1 MEGHFVREKK
11 TVREE
16 AEKKETEK
24 EETGKKEAG
33 KKGQGRRL
41 GLAFKFILGLS
52 IVGVCIMA
60 GMAAAGVSAYWQSIT
75 WQYNEIAYQTA
86 RTAEGYFTEEQL
98 AGYADAVYRYC
109 TGQTG
114 REEIDRI
121 AESESYLRTKEQL
134 DRLRSAMQAN
144 DIFVFVFD
152 IDLLKNFDQEAY
164 DRMEWNPIYYIT
176 DSYHIEEEQFSIGDS
191 SAVLKDYVQDCIRAY
206 ETGVHADNY
215 FISEGEFG
223 YNTSAM
229 YPVVQDGR
237 TVAFI
242 GVEIP
247 MSTLQ
252 GNVRSYLVRTIL
264 VGSAITLLLLAAAT
278 WFLMRTLVVPVRQVA
293 RAAGMFVKNNNAVS
307 DALRGI
313 RTGDEI
319 QLLSESVLQ
328 MEEDINSYIEN
339 LTRVTAEKERIG
351 AELDVAAHIQADML
365 PGIFPPYPDRKEID
379 IYAVMTP
386 AREVGGDFYDFF
398 LVDDD
403 HLALVMADVS
413 GKGVPAALFMVIA
426 KTLIKNRAQMGAS
439 PKEVLESVNN
449 QLCENNE
456 SEMFVTVWLGIYELS
471 TGRLTAANA
480 GHEYPAVRRNGE
492 GFSLYRDR
500 HGLVLA
506 GMENSRYR
514 EYELTLEPGEAV
526 FVYTDGVPEAT
537 DACERLFG
545 TDRMLQA
552 LNDRPEASAQE
563 LLLHVKAKI
572 DRFAGSAPQFDDI
585 TMLCLANRNERK
597 DHEGNNARRD
607 H

>member
-1 MEGHFVREKK
+1 MNTREK
-11 TVREE
+11 T
-16 AEKKETEK
+16 KK
-24 EETGKKEAG
+24 
-33 KKGQGRRL
+33 QNYRFS
-41 GLAFKFILGLS
+41 LAFKFILGLC

-60 GMAAAGVSAYWQSIT
+60 GTAAAGVSTYWKSIT
-75 WQYNEIAYQTA
+75 RQYNEMAYQVA
-86 RTAEGYFTEEQL
+86 RTAEGYFTEEEL

-109 TGQTG
+109 TGQAG
-114 REEIDRI
+114 KEEIDRI
-121 AESESYLRTKEQL
+121 AESESYLRIKEQL
-134 DRLRSAMQAN
+134 DGLRASMQAN

-176 DSYHIEEEQFSIGDS
+176 DSYHIEEQQFSIGDR
-191 SAVLKDYVQDCIRAY
+191 SAVLQDYVQDCIQAY

-215 FISEGEFG
+215 FISKGEFG

-252 GNVRSYLVRTIL
+252 ENVKGYLVRIVL

-278 WFLMRTLVVPVRQVA
+278 WFLMRTLIDPVKQVA
-293 RAAGMFVKNNNAVS
+293 KAAGMFVRNNNVIS
-307 DALRGI
+307 DALKRI
-313 RTGDEI
+313 HTGDEI
-319 QLLSESVLQ
+319 QMLSESVLK
-328 MEEDINSYIEN
+328 MEEDINAYIEN

-365 PGIFPPYPDRKEID
+365 PSIFPPYPDRKEID
-379 IYAVMTP
+379 IYATMTP
-386 AREVGGDFYDFF
+386 AKEVGGDFYDFF
-398 LVDDD
+398 LVDED

-426 KTLIKNRAQMGAS
+426 KTLLKNRAQMGAS

-456 SEMFVTVWLGIYELS
+456 SEMFVTVWLGIYQLS
-471 TGRLTAANA
+471 TGKLTAANA
-480 GHEYPAVRRNGE
+480 GHEYPAVKREGE
-492 GFSLYRDR
+492 GFSLYKDR

-514 EYELTLEPGEAV
+514 EYELTLAPGEAI

-537 DACERLFG
+537 DAENRLFG
-545 TDRMLQA
+545 TDRMLSA
-552 LNDRPEASAQE
+552 LNAHPEASAQE
-563 LLLHVKAKI
+563 LLGHVKEEI
-572 DRFAGSAPQFDDI
+572 DGFVGSAPQFDDI
-585 TMLCLANRNERK
+585 TMLCLVNRNERK
-597 DHEGNNARRD
+597 EDEGNNA
-607 H
+607 